1 MGVAQRMGGLVV
13 APVRR
18 PPVVDGHPVEP
29 WQDPGVV
36 HRRSAPPG
44 MHAEPAQPRIRRR
57 MDPVQPARHP
67 RAALVK
73 VRDLSP
79 GQQRADPLGEPAQ
92 PRRALRGDRGQRPG
106 GHRRAQHLP
115 KQLRGPLHR
124 QVLAHRQVAGQ
135 PADPR
140 AVAGRRAG
148 LWGKP
153 GGRHRP
159 AVASAPLGPMLDGSQ
174 ADLGQVQ
181 HLPGLHPDHR
191 RQHQQG
197 AAPSAPL
204 GRVDND
210 LVRVLHPGQVRA
222 RGAGPLA
229 RPTRAG
235 VPLPRGSGRLAQ
247 PITRRWPGGVGR
259 IPAEL
264 TLQLRDPCLESRDD
278 RPQLR
283 DDRCLGSHGR
293 LQIQLGRRDRGL
305 RQVERHARLPIRR
318 RSTSNATTAS
328 GSTQLSMLWVSVRT
342 GPAGAPSAG
351 SRLLLLGAAMTS
363 TMAPGADNGARPLH
377 DPLSGGRSFSLRMH

>member
-1 MGVAQRMGGLVV
+1 M
-13 APVRR
+13 
-18 PPVVDGHPVEP
+18 EP

-57 MDPVQPARHP
+57 TDPVQPARHP

-79 GQQRADPLGEPAQ
+79 ASSVRTRSANPPN
-92 PRRALRGDRGQRPG
+92 P
-106 GHRRAQHLP
+106 
-115 KQLRGPLHR
+115 
-124 QVLAHRQVAGQ
+124 VA
-135 PADPR
+135 PS
-140 AVAGRRAG
+140 AVIAASVPVATGAG
-148 LWGKP
+148 LWGEP

-159 AVASAPLGPMLDGSQ
+159 TVASAPLGPMLDGSQ

-191 RQHQQG
+191 RQHQHR

-222 RGAGPLA
+222 RGAGLLA

-235 VPLPRGSGRLAQ
+235 APLPRGSGRLAQ
-247 PITRRWPGGVGR
+247 PITRRPPGGVGR

-264 TLQLRDPCLESRDD
+264 TLQLRDLCLESRDD
-278 RPQLR
+278 GPQLH

-293 LQIQLGRRDRGL
+293 LQIQLGRRDHGL
-305 RQVERHARLPIRR
+305 RQVDRHARLPIRR
-318 RSTSNATTAS
+318 SSTSNATTAS

-351 SRLLLLGAAMTS
+351 SRLSLLGAAMTS
-363 TMAPGADNGARPLH
+363 TLAPGADNGARPLH
-377 DPLSGGRSFSLRMH
+377 DPLSGRRCFSLGMH